1 MVLVGVPLMT
11 LERALDGADRT
22 WVEEYLTIGNCY
34 RLARHP
40 TLGNVFKYS
49 GINGSKLSF
58 FNTGTLEMHNYKL
71 GGKQAIWNKVLL

>member
-49 GINGSKLSF
+49 GINGDKLSF
-58 FNTGTLEMHNYKL
+58 FRVGTSQMHNYKL
-71 GGKQAIWNKVLL
+71 GGQQAIWNKVLL